1 MTRPGGDERHLQ
13 SKAELIQILHRL
25 AVPQETIDELD
36 ARLPDPVDLDAAGS
50 LLQSYGLTRDAVIS
64 RLGGSP

>member
-1 MTRPGGDERHLQ
+1 MTQPGGGSHFR
-13 SKAELIQILHRL
+13 SKAELLQLLQRL
-25 AVPQETIDELD
+25 GTSRETIAELD
-36 ARLPDPVDLDAAGS
+36 AKLSDPVNLDTAGD